1 MTNRKIRYWVI
12 PPQADGECV
21 AHMEEVLETYEMP
34 HNPAIPVLGMDGQ
47 PVPLLKETRPPIAG
61 TAKHAKRVDSEYER
75 AGTGRRFA
83 DSATRREETAAW
95 SSDVTAT
102 QRGVDWQ
109 MKIDDARMKLKSVY
123 PKIKL

>member
-34 HNPAIPVLGMDGQ
+34 HNPAIPVLGMDEQ

-75 AGTGRRFA
+75 A
-83 DSATRREETAAW
+83 S
-95 SSDVTAT
+95 
-102 QRGVDWQ
+102 RGVGSPT
-109 MKIDDARMKLKSVY
+109 ARHGVRKRPPGPVMSPQRNGVSIGK
-123 PKIKL
+123 